1 MAERVRRTAQEIYVE
16 PITLRVNDAIKAS
29 GLGRTTIYSLIREGR
44 LQSRVVAGRRLVLA
58 DSLRAL
64 LNGNGEAAND

>member
-1 MAERVRRTAQEIYVE
+1 MADRARRTTQDFYVE
-16 PITLRVNDAIKAS
+16 PITMRINDAIKAS

-44 LQSRVVAGRRLVLA
+44 LQSRVVAGRRLVMA

-64 LNGNGEAAND
+64 LSGEAAND